1 MKATRNARTILVGK
15 PEQTKTLL
23 TRCRYRWHDIKVC
36 LEKLK

>member
-1 MKATRNARTILVGK
+1 MKATQNARTILVGK

-23 TRCRYRWHDIKVC
+23 TRCRYRWQVC